1 MWMSRWS
8 RRIARLMIT
17 PVTFMITVI
26 RQPGYSLTDHR
37 DQGAR
42 YSGGV
47 GKQDPAGPDP
57 ADIVIGGACEPV

>member
-1 MWMSRWS
+1 VVTRHPGEPGE
-8 RRIARLMIT
+8 MIT

-26 RQPGYSLTDHR
+26 RQWYSLTDHR

-47 GKQDPAGPDP
+47 RKHDPAGPDP
-57 ADIVIGGACEPV
+57 GTS